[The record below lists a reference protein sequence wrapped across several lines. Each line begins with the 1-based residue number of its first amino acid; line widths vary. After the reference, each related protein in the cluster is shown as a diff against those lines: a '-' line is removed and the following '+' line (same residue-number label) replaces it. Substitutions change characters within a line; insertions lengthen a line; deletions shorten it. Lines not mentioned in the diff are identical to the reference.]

1 MNRRRRKKS
10 KPDNDFLQSCQ
21 QRLASI
27 NWSGVPSRAQ
37 HEWQAMPS
45 KHRLWLKILT
55 PVVIIVAL
63 VPLPQQ
69 TQQPEQAQSVSV
81 NVNSVGLSR
90 QVGDDHRAP
99 QAPKVWHQYIVKQ
112 GDTLAAVFREN
123 DLSLADLHA
132 LVSVE
137 GADKPLSRIQKG
149 QIIRYKLTNNQ
160 KLDILQVEK
169 SDQSV
174 MFFRMADGSFGRSD

>member
-10 KPDNDFLQSCQ
+10 KPDNDFLQRWQ
-21 QRLASI
+21 HWLASV
-27 NWSGVPSRAQ
+27 NWSGMPARVQ

-55 PVVIIVAL
+55 PIVIVVAL
-63 VPLPQQ
+63 VPLPKKTPQ
-69 TQQPEQAQSVSV
+69 TEQAQSINVYV
-81 NVNSVGLSR
+81 NNVGLSR
-90 QVGDDHRAP
+90 QVGDDNRAP
-99 QAPKVWHQYIVKQ
+99 QAPKVWHQYTVKQ

-132 LVSVE
+132 LVEVE
-137 GADKPLSRIQKG
+137 GADKPLSRIQRG
-149 QIIRYKLTNNQ
+149 QIIRYKLTDKQ
-160 KLDILQVEK
+160 QLDILQVEK
-169 SDQSV
+169 SGQSV